1 MNLDFHKN
9 HRLLYGVIFFGF
21 IFLTAIIAV
30 GPALWVQ
37 DHNEPLPGS
46 RPLTPQEQRGLHIY
60 VAEGCLYCHTQ
71 QVRPLEVDKPF
82 GRPSTPGDYARLG
95 PQDLWRMT
103 PEMLGTERNGP
114 DLSDVGDRQPSE
126 TWNYIH
132 LYNPR
137 AVVKDSVM
145 QAYRWLFR
153 VKRSPG
159 PDDTVVPVPP
169 EYAPTG
175 GRVVATEETK
185 DLVAYLMSLK
195 QVPIPGGVAAASPAP
210 ASARPPAASAQGAA
224 LYGTRCAG
232 CHQSTGEGIPGV
244 FPPLKGDPVVTA
256 GDPTRHIMIVLAGLR
271 GKTIGGV
278 KYAAAMPAQEHAMT
292 DAEIAAVINHER
304 TSWGNNAPT
313 VTEREVAKLRAGED
327 KEGGGDHH

>member
-21 IFLTAIIAV
+21 IFLTGIIAI

-46 RPLTPQEQRGLHIY
+46 RPLTEQEQRGLDIY

-71 QVRPLEVDKPF
+71 QVRPLDVDKPF
-82 GRPSTPGDYARLG
+82 GRPSAPGDYARLG

-114 DLSDVGDRQPSE
+114 DLSNVANRQTSE

-137 AVVKDSVM
+137 AVVKASVM
-145 QAYRWLFR
+145 QAYHWLFE
-153 VKRSPG
+153 VKSNPG
-159 PDDTVVPVPP
+159 PNDIVVPVPP
-169 EYAPTG
+169 EYAPTAG
-175 GRVVATEETK
+175 KVVATQKAK
-185 DLVAYLMSLK
+185 DLMAYLMSLK
-195 QVPIPGGVAAASPAP
+195 QVSIPGSKTVGSPAP
-210 ASARPPAASAQGAA
+210 ASAKPSAGSAPGAS
-224 LYGTRCAG
+224 LYASHCAS
-232 CHQSTGEGIPGV
+232 CHQSNGEGIPGT
-244 FPPLKGDPVVTA
+244 FPPLKADPVVTA
-256 GDPTRHIMIVLAGLR
+256 ADPTRHISIVLTGLR
-271 GKTIGGV
+271 GQTIGGV
-278 KYAAAMPAQEHAMT
+278 KYAAAMPAQEDSMT
-292 DAEIAAVINHER
+292 DSEIAAVVNHER

-313 VTEREVAKLRAGED
+313 VTEQDVARVRAREV
-327 KEGGGDHH
+327 KEEAHH